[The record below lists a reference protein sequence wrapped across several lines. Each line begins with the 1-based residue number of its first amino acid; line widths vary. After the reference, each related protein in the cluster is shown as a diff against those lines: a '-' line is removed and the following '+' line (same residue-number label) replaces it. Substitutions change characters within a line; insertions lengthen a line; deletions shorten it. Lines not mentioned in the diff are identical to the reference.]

1 MNNVLSGDEG
11 NILLHE
17 YLKND
22 KPFCLSRIGIG
33 EIKLIYNKLNNAL
46 SRHDYYSIGAGGVR
60 EDSYEFFFTEYIK
73 GISDADINAYWVGL
87 ESLPHREAQ
96 DIIFNSLS
104 PKSTKIMH
112 RTIEPFYFDN
122 PWSRSLVGK
131 KVLIISPFTESIKGQ
146 HSKLSKIWGNKN
158 VMPEFE
164 LLTLKSKFLFSPDSP
179 SWKDTLNNMK
189 SEISNMDFDIALL
202 GCSLYGLPLVS
213 HIKTLGKSAIY
224 IGGSLQLLFGVKG
237 KRWDIREDI
246 NKMYNEHWVRPMTS
260 EIPVNYVGLDD
271 GTYW

>member
-1 MNNVLSGDEG
+1 MDTVLSHEEG
-11 NILLHE
+11 NNLLHE
-17 YLKND
+17 YIRNCR
-22 KPFCLSRIGIG
+22 PFGLSRIGIG
-33 EIKLIYNKLNNAL
+33 EIKLIYNRLVG
-46 SRHDYYSIGAGGVR
+46 STSSHDYYSIGAGGVR
-60 EDSYEFFFTEYIK
+60 EDSYEFFFDEYIR
-73 GISDADINAYWVGL
+73 GIRDADINAYWMGID
-87 ESLPHREAQ
+87 SQNSGAQ
-96 DIIFNSLS
+96 EIIFNTLS
-104 PKSTKIMH
+104 PESTKVMH
-112 RTIEPFYFDN
+112 RTVEPFYFTN
-122 PWSRSLVGK
+122 PWSRSLAGK
-131 KVLIISPFTESIKGQ
+131 KVLVIAPFTETIKAQ
-146 HSKLSKIWGNKN
+146 HPKLSKIWGDKD

-179 SWKDTLNNMK
+179 SWKDTLNDMK

-224 IGGSLQLLFGVKG
+224 IGGSLQLLFGIKG

-260 EIPVNYVGLDD
+260 EIPTNYIGLDD